1 MKEKNKRRK
10 KVQAGKSN
18 KIGCQCRSYVTQ
30 YSGYPGTAVISY
42 HEAPHINA
50 MGMCC
55 HEAEFQDKQDFQN
68 KRAHAPRLSTW
79 VRNWA
84 AHKLLLKVLMDT
96 ILLELDEMH
105 MQEFGGAERSTRL
118 SDKAVLKEVSQDYFL
133 TKQDLGNIN
142 HSIGGRTWM
151 EDALP
156 NQSIRMHQP
165 EHQSWY
171 LCYEK
176 QDVKAQ
182 KPFIV
187 GLQTDWQCEKLAQFG
202 NGSAVCLDDKS
213 GTKRPQV
220 PFDNICSV

>member
-1 MKEKNKRRK
+1 
-10 KVQAGKSN
+10 
-18 KIGCQCRSYVTQ
+18 
-30 YSGYPGTAVISY
+30 
-42 HEAPHINA
+42 
-50 MGMCC
+50 
-55 HEAEFQDKQDFQN
+55 
-68 KRAHAPRLSTW
+68 
-79 VRNWA
+79 
-84 AHKLLLKVLMDT
+84 MDT

-142 HSIGGRTWM
+142 HSIGEHTWM

-176 QDVKAQ
+176 QM
-182 KPFIV
+182 
-187 GLQTDWQCEKLAQFG
+187 
-202 NGSAVCLDDKS
+202 
-213 GTKRPQV
+213 
-220 PFDNICSV
+220 